1 MDVGVGAEPS
11 LYFRLW
17 RLQPMD
23 LPGDLNAARS
33 QCAAAIETALADGL
47 TRLQVDLRFEGLRW
61 PAVAHG
67 LCRVLQQRENRGIV
81 LAFADMGAA
90 ALARRDFDRSA
101 VEAVTFADLA
111 GGRCSAALY
120 VAVTPAAPDFTA
132 FETACTALGECPV
145 IALNPRLE
153 DAAVGIGSVARARRR
168 GFLARWRLVYGLY
181 PLEQAALAYA
191 HPGPWRLFREDPDG
205 FRLVASL
212 PQRPGGSAM
221 DQLLGQGRLAGGLAQ
236 AADDLLQQMG

>member
-1 MDVGVGAEPS
+1 
-11 LYFRLW
+11 
-17 RLQPMD
+17 MD
-23 LPGDLNAARS
+23 LPADLNAARR
-33 QCAAAIETALADGL
+33 QCATALEAALADGL

-67 LCRVLQQRENRGIV
+67 LCEALQQQRRTTV

-90 ALARRDFDRSA
+90 ALARRDFGLSA
-101 VEAVTFADLA
+101 AEAVTFADLSA
-111 GGRCSAALY
+111 GRGPDHAALC

-132 FETACTALGECPV
+132 FENACTALGEHPV

-153 DAAVGIGSVARARRR
+153 DAAVGIGSVARTRRR
-168 GFLARWRLVYGLY
+168 GFLALWRVVYGLY

-205 FRLVASL
+205 FRLAASL
-212 PQRPGGSAM
+212 PNRPDGDAM
-221 DQLLGQGRLAGGLAQ
+221 DQLLGQSRPGAGLAK

>member
-1 MDVGVGAEPS
+1 
-11 LYFRLW
+11 
-17 RLQPMD
+17 MD
-23 LPGDLNAARS
+23 LPADLNAARR
-33 QCAAAIETALADGL
+33 QCVAALEAALADGL

-67 LCRVLQQRENRGIV
+67 LSQGLQQRGAIV

-90 ALARRDFDRSA
+90 ALARRDFGLSA
-101 VEAVTFADLA
+101 AEALTFADL
-111 GGRCSAALY
+111 GRGRCADHAALCI
-120 VAVTPAAPDFTA
+120 AVTPAASDFTA
-132 FETACTALGECPV
+132 FENACTALGECPI

-168 GFLARWRLVYGLY
+168 GLLALWRVVYGLY
-181 PLEQAALAYA
+181 PLERAALAYA
-191 HPGPWRLFREDPDG
+191 HPGPWRLFQEDADG

-212 PQRPGGSAM
+212 PNRPDRSDM
-221 DQLLGQGRLAGGLAQ
+221 DQLLGQSRPGRGLAK

>member
-1 MDVGVGAEPS
+1 
-11 LYFRLW
+11 
-17 RLQPMD
+17 MD
-23 LPGDLNAARS
+23 LPGDLNAARR
-33 QCAAAIETALADGL
+33 QCAAALEAALADGL

-61 PAVAHG
+61 PVVAHG
-67 LCRVLQQRENRGIV
+67 LCQALQQRKNRETVV

-90 ALARRDFDRSA
+90 ALARRDFDLSA
-101 VEAVTFADLA
+101 TEAVTFADL
-111 GGRCSAALY
+111 GSGRCLDKAALCM
-120 VAVTPAAPDFTA
+120 AVTPTAPDFTA
-132 FETACTALGECPV
+132 FENACTALGEHPV

-153 DAAVGIGSVARARRR
+153 DAAVGIGSVARTRRR
-168 GFLARWRLVYGLY
+168 GFLARWRVVYGLY

-212 PQRPGGSAM
+212 PNRPDGSAM
-221 DQLLGQGRLAGGLAQ
+221 DQLLGQDRWAGGLAQ

>member
-1 MDVGVGAEPS
+1 
-11 LYFRLW
+11 
-17 RLQPMD
+17 MD
-23 LPGDLNAARS
+23 LPADLNAARR
-33 QCAAAIETALADGL
+33 QCATALEAALADGL
-47 TRLQVDLRFEGLRW
+47 TRLQVDLRFEGVRW

-67 LCRVLQQRENRGIV
+67 LCGALQQQRRTVV

-90 ALARRDFDRSA
+90 ALARRDFGLSA
-101 VEAVTFADLA
+101 AEALTFADLSA
-111 GGRCSAALY
+111 GRYPDHAALC

-132 FETACTALGECPV
+132 FENACTALGEHPV

-153 DAAVGIGSVARARRR
+153 DAAVGIGRVARARRR
-168 GFLARWRLVYGLY
+168 GFLALWRVVYGLY

-205 FRLVASL
+205 FRLAASL
-212 PQRPGGSAM
+212 PNRPDGGAM
-221 DQLLGQGRLAGGLAQ
+221 DQLLGQSRPGAGLAK

>member
-1 MDVGVGAEPS
+1 
-11 LYFRLW
+11 
-17 RLQPMD
+17 MD
-23 LPGDLNAARS
+23 LPGDINAARR
-33 QCAAAIETALADGL
+33 QCAAALEAALADGL

-67 LCRVLQQRENRGIV
+67 LCQALQQRENREIVV

-101 VEAVTFADLA
+101 AEAVTFADLA
-111 GGRCSAALY
+111 SGRCPATSALY
-120 VAVTPAAPDFTA
+120 MAVTPTAPDFTA
-132 FETACTALGECPV
+132 FENACTALGECPI

-168 GFLARWRLVYGLY
+168 GFLARWRVVYGLY
-181 PLEQAALAYA
+181 PLEQAALAYS

-212 PQRPGGSAM
+212 PQRPDRSAI
-221 DQLLGQGRLAGGLAQ
+221 DQLLG
-236 AADDLLQQMG
+236 

>member
-1 MDVGVGAEPS
+1 
-11 LYFRLW
+11 
-17 RLQPMD
+17 MD
-23 LPGDLNAARS
+23 LPGDLNAAHR
-33 QCAAAIETALADGL
+33 QCAVALEAALADGL

-61 PAVAHG
+61 PVVAHG
-67 LCRVLQQRENRGIV
+67 LCQVLQQRENRKTV
-81 LAFADMGAA
+81 LLAFADMGAA
-90 ALARRDFDRSA
+90 ALARRDFDLSA
-101 VEAVTFADLA
+101 AEALTFAEI
-111 GGRCSAALY
+111 GSGRCPDHAALCM
-120 VAVTPAAPDFTA
+120 AVTPAAPDFTA
-132 FETACTALGECPV
+132 FENACTALGECPV

-168 GFLARWRLVYGLY
+168 GFLARWRVVYGLY

-212 PQRPGGSAM
+212 PNRPDGSAV
-221 DQLLGQGRLAGGLAQ
+221 DQLLGQDRLAGGLAK

>member
-1 MDVGVGAEPS
+1 
-11 LYFRLW
+11 
-17 RLQPMD
+17 MD
-23 LPGDLNAARS
+23 LPGDLNAARR
-33 QCAAAIETALADGL
+33 QCAAALQAALADGL

-67 LCRVLQQRENRGIV
+67 LAQVLQQRRKIV

-90 ALARRDFDRSA
+90 ALARRDFDLSA
-101 VEAVTFADLA
+101 AEALTFADLT
-111 GGRCSAALY
+111 GGRCPDTAALCI
-120 VAVTPAAPDFTA
+120 AVTPAAPDFTA
-132 FETACTALGECPV
+132 FENACTALGECPI

-153 DAAVGIGSVARARRR
+153 DAALGIGSVARARRR

-205 FRLVASL
+205 FRLVTSL
-212 PQRPGGSAM
+212 PNRPDGGTM
-221 DQLLGQGRLAGGLAQ
+221 DQLLGQDRLAGGLAK

>member
-1 MDVGVGAEPS
+1 
-11 LYFRLW
+11 
-17 RLQPMD
+17 MD
-23 LPGDLNAARS
+23 LPGDLSAACR
-33 QCAAAIETALADGL
+33 QCTAALEAALADGV

-61 PAVAHG
+61 PTVAHG
-67 LCRVLQQRENRGIV
+67 LCQALQQRENREIVV

-101 VEAVTFADLA
+101 AEAVTFADLA
-111 GGRCSAALY
+111 IGRCPPNGALY
-120 VAVTPAAPDFTA
+120 MAVTPTAPDFTA
-132 FETACTALGECPV
+132 FEAACTTLGERPV

-168 GFLARWRLVYGLY
+168 GFLARWRVVYGLY
-181 PLEQAALAYA
+181 PLEQAALAYS

-212 PQRPGGSAM
+212 PHRPDGSAI
-221 DQLLGQGRLAGGLAQ
+221 DQLLG
-236 AADDLLQQMG
+236 